1 MKVSI
6 TSKMLFVLF
15 FSLGLFVFGQKLV
28 KQEDLSL
35 KVLKNLVEDAG
46 FKVEE
51 TGEDYIKIRNT
62 FTWNIYA
69 DQSKGYLTFSGI
81 YPASDKATS
90 LKAYE
95 LCNIIN
101 QEVAVIKIDYE
112 TSSKTFGISYYFMVE
127 GGFTTQSFVKAINL
141 FRDTIEYSLDKDEE
155 GLIK

>member
-6 TSKMLFVLF
+6 PAKMLFVLF
-15 FSLGLFVFGQKLV
+15 LGLGIFIFGQNLV
-28 KQEDLSL
+28 KQSEISLSKL
-35 KVLKNLVEDAG
+35 KKLVEDSG
-46 FKVEE
+46 FTVEE

-69 DQSKGYLTFSGI
+69 DQSKGYLTFSGV

-112 TSSKTFGISYYFMVE
+112 ASNKTFGISYYFMVE

-141 FRDTIEYSLDKDEE
+141 FRDTIDYSLDKDEE